1 VTDPDWQDDPH
12 MRDAALLGAI
22 EGDLLRR
29 GYPQARQ
36 LMKLTAGLMD
46 RIEELEAY
54 SETLREARHGT
65 WWMGYNA
72 HMNDTVFGT
81 KTPNPYKEPQ

>member
-1 VTDPDWQDDPH
+1 VSDPDWEDDPH

-36 LMKLTAGLMD
+36 LMKLTASLMD
-46 RIEELEAY
+46 RIEELEA
-54 SETLREARHGT
+54 RE
-65 WWMGYNA
+65 
-72 HMNDTVFGT
+72 DP
-81 KTPNPYKEPQ
+81 K